1 MEVICGSYR
10 RREKLGEG
18 AFGAVYKASKG
29 ANNYALKVVN
39 DTDDNALNEV
49 EILRKVQHRG
59 IVTYFESFMYKGRLC
74 IVMEFA
80 NVGTATD
87 HVRKYKETSPGWINA
102 HGAEWNVWRILS
114 QIADALVYLHNFKH
128 GKILH
133 RDLKPDNLLGITI
146 YSKSEKRA
154 GTVWKL
160 ADFGIAKL
168 LDARKLN
175 NMFTSTVA
183 GTPIYMAPEVLKGEK
198 YTDTAD
204 IWSLGGIMSFWCNV
218 GTHLFADLGKIITW
232 PGGKSTL
239 PGRFNIGLRQLVAD
253 MLHPDPKCRPSA
265 EKVLQE
271 TKKENRQENG
281 VHTIPSEGE
290 FTMEEIQ
297 VYKDVFGVI
306 DEDGSGCVSTTEL
319 KRIFDL
325 LDANPQ
331 LPGRNA
337 RNASQAYINNVLKQA
352 DKDGSGT
359 LNFDEFLA
367 LMKIEKIEQTKEIF
381 QKVDTDGSGKI
392 SGQELAKALRAAG
405 FQFSDEEIAEFL
417 DQFDKDGDG
426 QLDQSEFLK
435 LIG

>member
-1 MEVICGSYR
+1 M
-10 RREKLGEG
+10 
-18 AFGAVYKASKG
+18 
-29 ANNYALKVVN
+29 
-39 DTDDNALNEV
+39 
-49 EILRKVQHRG
+49 
-59 IVTYFESFMYKGRLC
+59 
-74 IVMEFA
+74 
-80 NVGTATD
+80 
-87 HVRKYKETSPGWINA
+87 P
-102 HGAEWNVWRILS
+102 
-114 QIADALVYLHNFKH
+114 
-128 GKILH
+128 
-133 RDLKPDNLLGITI
+133 KP
-146 YSKSEKRA
+146 
-154 GTVWKL
+154 
-160 ADFGIAKL
+160 
-168 LDARKLN
+168 
-175 NMFTSTVA
+175 
-183 GTPIYMAPEVLKGEK
+183 
-198 YTDTAD
+198 
-204 IWSLGGIMSFWCNV
+204 
-218 GTHLFADLGKIITW
+218 
-232 PGGKSTL
+232 
-239 PGRFNIGLRQLVAD
+239 
-253 MLHPDPKCRPSA
+253 
-265 EKVLQE
+265 
-271 TKKENRQENG
+271 
-281 VHTIPSEGE
+281 GE